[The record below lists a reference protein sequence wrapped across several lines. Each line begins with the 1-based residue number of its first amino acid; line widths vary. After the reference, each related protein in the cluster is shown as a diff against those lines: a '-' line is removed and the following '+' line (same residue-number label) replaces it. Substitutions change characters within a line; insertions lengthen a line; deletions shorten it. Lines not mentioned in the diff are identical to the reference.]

1 MQPEMPSRIGYVV
14 KRYPRYSETFVV
26 AEIASHEAAG
36 LEVEVFSIMP
46 PNDTH
51 FQEAIARVR
60 APVHY
65 IPYHGVKAADF
76 WAALDA
82 SAAALPGFWKAM
94 EAAQGEDALAVFQG
108 ALIACAVRERGIQHL
123 HAHFATAATSAAR
136 LASRFANVPYTF
148 TAHAKDIF
156 HDTVRPDDLRRK
168 LNDAGATVTVSDYNR
183 AYLKRT
189 YGAAASRVERLY
201 NGLDLELFPHAS
213 AAARAPRIVAVGR
226 LVEKKGFA
234 DLVEACA
241 LLRDRSAGGG
251 GGSGGGAAFEC
262 DIIGT
267 GPLEPALQALILER
281 RLEQRVHL
289 LGPRPRSEIV
299 ALVQAAAALAA
310 PCVVA
315 ADGDRDGLPTVLVE
329 AMALGTPCVSTDVTG
344 IPELLADDC
353 GIVVP
358 QRDPASL
365 AAALERLLT
374 DNAVRVRLA
383 TRARARVEA
392 DFDIRCTA
400 ARLRTIFRDAGARA
414 ARAARPS
421 RVKVAG

>member
-1 MQPEMPSRIGYVV
+1 MPSRIGYVV
-14 KRYPRYSETFVV
+14 KRYPRYSETWVV

-60 APVHY
+60 APVQY

-82 SAAALPGFWKAM
+82 AAAALPGFWKAM

-108 ALIACAVRERGIQHL
+108 AQIACAVRERGIQHL
-123 HAHFATAATSAAR
+123 HAHFATAAASAAR
-136 LASRFANVPYTF
+136 LASHFAQVPYTF

-156 HDTVRPDDLRRK
+156 HETVRPDDLRRK
-168 LNDAGATVTVSDYNR
+168 LADAGTTITVSDFNR
-183 AYLKRT
+183 DYLQRT
-189 YGAAASRVERLY
+189 YGAAAARVERIY
-201 NGLDLELFPHAS
+201 NGLDLELFPHTSPAE
-213 AAARAPRIVAVGR
+213 REPLIVAVGR
-226 LVEKKGFA
+226 LVEKKGFG

-241 LLRDRSAGGG
+241 LLTSRGVALDCA
-251 GGSGGGAAFEC
+251 
-262 DIIGT
+262 IVGT

-281 RLEQRVHL
+281 RLQEHVHL
-289 LGPRPRSEIV
+289 LGPRPRSEVV
-299 ALVQAAAALAA
+299 ALVRNAAAFAA

-365 AAALERLLT
+365 AVALERLLT
-374 DNAVRVRLA
+374 DTAVRVRLA

-400 ARLRTIFRDAGARA
+400 ARLRTIFRDAGAPA
-414 ARAARPS
+414 ARAARPA
-421 RVKVAG
+421 RAKVAE

>member
-14 KRYPRYSETFVV
+14 KRYPRYSETWVV

-60 APVHY
+60 APVQY

-76 WAALDA
+76 WAALDTA
-82 SAAALPGFWKAM
+82 AAALPGFWKAM
-94 EAAQGEDALAVFQG
+94 EAARGEDALAVFQG
-108 ALIACAVRERGIQHL
+108 ALIACAVRERGIEHL
-123 HAHFATAATSAAR
+123 HAHFATAAASAAR
-136 LASRFANVPYTF
+136 LASHFAHVPYTF

-168 LNDAGATVTVSDYNR
+168 LADAGATVTVSDFNR
-183 AYLKRT
+183 DYLQRT
-189 YGAAASRVERLY
+189 YGAAAARVERIY
-201 NGLDLELFPHAS
+201 NGLDLELFPHTS
-213 AAARAPRIVAVGR
+213 PGSRAPLIVAVGR
-226 LVEKKGFA
+226 LVEKKGFG

-241 LLRDRSAGGG
+241 LLAGRGV
-251 GGSGGGAAFEC
+251 AFEC

-267 GPLEPALQALILER
+267 GPLEPPLQALILAR
-281 RLEQRVHL
+281 RLQEHVHL
-289 LGPRPRSEIV
+289 LGPRPRSEVV
-299 ALVQAAAALAA
+299 ALVRDASAFAA

-421 RVKVAG
+421 RIKVAG

>member
-1 MQPEMPSRIGYVV
+1 MLPEMPSRIGYVV

-60 APVHY
+60 APVQY
-65 IPYHGVKAADF
+65 IPYHGVKAVDL
-76 WAALDA
+76 WAALDG
-82 SAAALPGFWKAM
+82 AAATLPGFWSAL
-94 EAAQGEDALAVFQG
+94 EAAQGEDALAVYQG
-108 ALIACAVRERGIQHL
+108 ALIACAVRERGIEHL

-136 LASRFANVPYTF
+136 LASHFAKVPYTF
-148 TAHAKDIF
+148 TAHAKDVF

-168 LNDAGATVTVSDYNR
+168 LRDAGATVTVSDFNR
-183 AYLKRT
+183 DYLKRT
-189 YGAAASRVERLY
+189 YGDAAARVERIY

-213 AAARAPRIVAVGR
+213 PAERAPRIVAVGR

-241 LLRDRSAGGG
+241 LLKSC
-251 GGSGGGAAFEC
+251 GAPPPFQC

-267 GPLEPALQALILER
+267 GPLEPTLAALILER
-281 RLEQRVHL
+281 QLQDHVHL
-289 LGPRPRSEIV
+289 VGPRPRSEVV
-299 ALVQAAAALAA
+299 ALVRGAAVFAA

-329 AMALGTPCVSTDVTG
+329 AMALGTPCVSTEVTG

-358 QRDPASL
+358 QHDPTNL
-365 AAALERLLT
+365 AAALERLLS
-374 DNAVRVRLA
+374 DSALRVRLA
-383 TRARARVEA
+383 TRARQRVEA
-392 DFDIRCTA
+392 DFDIRYTA
-400 ARLRTIFRDAGARA
+400 ARLRTIFNVV
-414 ARAARPS
+414 ARPS
-421 RVKVAG
+421 LARVAG

>member
-1 MQPEMPSRIGYVV
+1 MQPDGRRPSRIGYVV
-14 KRYPRYSETFVV
+14 KRYPRYSETWVV

-36 LEVEVFSIMP
+36 FEVEVFSIMP

-65 IPYHGVKAADF
+65 IPYHGVKAVDF
-76 WAALDA
+76 WDALDGA
-82 SAAALPGFWKAM
+82 AAALPGFWEAM

-168 LNDAGATVTVSDYNR
+168 LADAGATVTVSDYNR
-183 AYLKRT
+183 DYLRRT

-201 NGLDLELFPHAS
+201 NGLDLELFAPAS

-251 GGSGGGAAFEC
+251 TVFEC
-262 DIIGT
+262 DIVGT

-289 LGPRPRSEIV
+289 VGPRPRSEIV

-315 ADGDRDGLPTVLVE
+315 ADGDRDGMPTVLVE
-329 AMALGTPCVSTDVTG
+329 AMALGTPCVATDVTG

-358 QRDPASL
+358 QHDAASL
-365 AAALERLLT
+365 AAALQRLLT
-374 DNAVRVRLA
+374 DGALRVRLA
-383 TRARARVEA
+383 TSARRRVEV
-392 DFDIRCTA
+392 DFDIRSTA
-400 ARLRTIFRDAGARA
+400 ARLRAIFREAGTA
-414 ARAARPS
+414 AARPS
-421 RVKVAG
+421 LARVAG

>member
-1 MQPEMPSRIGYVV
+1 MLPNRGEPSGPSGPSGPSRIGYVV

-60 APVHY
+60 APVQY

-82 SAAALPGFWKAM
+82 AAAALPGFWKAM
-94 EAAQGEDALAVFQG
+94 EAAQGEDAHAVYQG
-108 ALIACAVRERGIQHL
+108 ALIACAVRERGIEHL

-136 LASRFANVPYTF
+136 LASHFAKVPYTF
-148 TAHAKDIF
+148 TAHAKDVF

-168 LNDAGATVTVSDYNR
+168 LRDAGATITVSDFNR
-183 AYLKRT
+183 DYLQRT
-189 YGAAASRVERLY
+189 YGDAAARVERIY
-201 NGLDLELFPHAS
+201 NGLDLALFPHAS
-213 AAARAPRIVAVGR
+213 PAARAPWIIAVGR

-241 LLRDRSAGGG
+241 LLQGR
-251 GGSGGGAAFEC
+251 GAAFQC

-267 GPLEPALQALILER
+267 GPDEPALAALILER
-281 RLEQRVHL
+281 QLQDHVRLV
-289 LGPRPRSEIV
+289 GPRPRSEVV
-299 ALVQAAAALAA
+299 ALVRGAAVFAA

-315 ADGDRDGLPTVLVE
+315 ADGDRDGMPTVLVE

-344 IPELLADDC
+344 IPELLGDDC

-358 QRDPASL
+358 QHDPTNL

-374 DNAVRVRLA
+374 DSALRVRLA
-383 TRARARVEA
+383 TRARQRVEA

-400 ARLRTIFRDAGARA
+400 ARLRTIFSEAAG
-414 ARAARPS
+414 AARPS
-421 RVKVAG
+421 FARVAG

>member
-1 MQPEMPSRIGYVV
+1 MPSRIGYVV

-60 APVHY
+60 APVQY

-82 SAAALPGFWKAM
+82 AAAALPGFWTAM

-108 ALIACAVRERGIQHL
+108 AQIACAVRERGIEHL
-123 HAHFATAATSAAR
+123 HAHFATAAASAAR
-136 LASRFANVPYTF
+136 LASHFAKVPYTF

-168 LNDAGATVTVSDYNR
+168 LSDAGATITVSDFNR
-183 AYLKRT
+183 DYLQRT
-189 YGAAASRVERLY
+189 YGAAAARVERIY
-201 NGLDLELFPHAS
+201 NGLDLALFPHTS
-213 AAARAPRIVAVGR
+213 PEERAPLIVAVGR
-226 LVEKKGFA
+226 LVEKKGFG

-241 LLRDRSAGGG
+241 LLASRGV
-251 GGSGGGAAFEC
+251 AFEC
-262 DIIGT
+262 DIVGT
-267 GPLEPALQALILER
+267 GPLEPPLQALILAR
-281 RLEQRVHL
+281 HLQQHVHL
-289 LGPRPRSEIV
+289 LGPRPRSEVV
-299 ALVQAAAALAA
+299 ALVRDAAAFAA

-365 AAALERLLT
+365 AAALERVLT
-374 DNAVRVRLA
+374 DSAVRVRLA

-414 ARAARPS
+414 ARPARA
-421 RVKVAG
+421 KVAR

>member
-1 MQPEMPSRIGYVV
+1 MPPDAGTGEGLTRIGYVV

-65 IPYHGVKAADF
+65 IPYHGVKAADL
-76 WAALDA
+76 WAALDG
-82 SAAALPGFWKAM
+82 AAAVLPGFWSAM
-94 EAAQGEDALAVFQG
+94 AAAQGEDALAVFQG

-123 HAHFATAATSAAR
+123 HAHFATASASAAR
-136 LASRFANVPYTF
+136 LASHFAKVPYTF

-156 HDTVRPDDLRRK
+156 HDTVRPDDVRRK
-168 LNDAGATVTVSDYNR
+168 LADAVATVTVSDFNR
-183 AYLKRT
+183 DYLKRT
-189 YGAAASRVERLY
+189 YGPAAARVHRVY
-201 NGLDLELFPHAS
+201 NGLDLELFPHTS
-213 AAARAPRIVAVGR
+213 PTERAPRIVAVGR
-226 LVEKKGFA
+226 LVEKKGIG

-241 LLRDRSAGGG
+241 ILRDRR
-251 GGSGGGAAFEC
+251 AAFQC
-262 DIIGT
+262 DIVGT
-267 GPLEPALQALILER
+267 GPLEPALQALILDR
-281 RLEQRVHL
+281 RLTDHVHL
-289 LGPRPRSEIV
+289 LGPWPRSEVV
-299 ALVQAAAALAA
+299 ALVRAAAAFAA

-315 ADGDRDGLPTVLVE
+315 VDGDRDGMPTVLVE

-344 IPELLADDC
+344 IPELLADEC
-353 GIVVP
+353 GLVVP
-358 QRDPASL
+358 QHDPPSL
-365 AAALERLLT
+365 ATALGRLLA
-374 DNAVRVRLA
+374 DSALRVRLA
-383 TRARARVEA
+383 TRARQRVEA

-400 ARLRTIFRDAGARA
+400 ARLRTIFREAA

-421 RVKVAG
+421 RAKVAG